1 MSNAFDEFNSWKTLL
16 YADKCKAILRGK
28 FESPVVL
35 HVYPTNLC
43 NSNCNFCI
51 MKQEQMNQVSLS
63 EDIFQRLIDS
73 ANSMGIKSIH
83 VSGGG
88 EPTLYPHLHHVQKFE
103 GFKVLSTNG
112 IALTPGLASM
122 FNRVRVSLNAGTAQT
137 HRLITRTHGFEQIVK
152 NIQEVKLW
160 CCKKVVLGLGFV
172 LSYDNWQDVFPF
184 CKLADE
190 LRVDFVHIRPA
201 YFRDKEQDEKVR
213 AIIEPAYHLCE
224 AARKLT
230 KTRLFS
236 ISEKFEGYWSERQ
249 YKRCLASPLHG
260 VVTATGELIV
270 CQDVFIRFGDLYHLT
285 LEDIWGSEE
294 HKRAIAEIDIEDC
307 PRCVMNKP
315 NEIMEHVFVEDKI
328 LSELL

>member
-1 MSNAFDEFNSWKTLL
+1 MSNTFDEFNSWKTLL
-16 YADKCKAILRGK
+16 YADKCRAILEGRFK
-28 FESPVVL
+28 SPVVL
-35 HVYPTNLC
+35 HIYPTNRC

-51 MKQEQMNQVSLS
+51 MKEEQKKEFSLS
-63 EDIFQRLIDS
+63 DSVFQGLIAS

-88 EPTLYPHLHHVQKFE
+88 EPTLYPYLSHVKYFD

-112 IALTPGLASM
+112 IALTPEIASM
-122 FNRVRVSLNAGTAQT
+122 FNRVRVSLNAGTAET
-137 HRLITRTHGFEQIVK
+137 HELITGTHSFHKIVE
-152 NIQEVKLW
+152 NIRNVRMW
-160 CCKKVVLGLGFV
+160 CKGLAFGLGFV
-172 LSYDNWQDVFPF
+172 LSYDNWQDVFSF

-190 LRVDFVHIRPA
+190 LGADFVHIRPA
-201 YFRDKEQDEKVR
+201 YFRDKGQDEKVR

-224 AARKLT
+224 AAKKLT
-230 KTRLFS
+230 KVKLFS
-236 ISEKFEGYWSERQ
+236 ISEKFDGYWSERQ
-249 YKRCLASPLHG
+249 YRECLASPLHG

-270 CQDVFIRFGDLYHLT
+270 CQDVFLRFGDLYHLA